1 MNKEILHSQFAEDSV
16 APYSQMV
23 KYGDLIFISGQVA
36 EEARGN
42 VTEQTRIILE
52 RIGNMLSNVGSDKS
66 KVIKCMIHLSDIKY
80 FDEMNQVYAAYFEK
94 DFPARICTSGAQLWG
109 GLEIEIEAIA
119 GV

>member
-1 MNKEILHSQFAEDSV
+1 MNKEILHSKYAEDSV

-23 KYGDLIFISGQVA
+23 KYGNLIFISGQVA

-42 VTEQTRIILE
+42 VSEQTRIILE
-52 RIGNMLSNVGSDKS
+52 RIGNMLSDIGSDKS
-66 KVIKCMIHLSDIKY
+66 KVIKCMIHLSDSKY
-80 FDEMNQVYAAYFEK
+80 FDEMNQVYAAYFRN